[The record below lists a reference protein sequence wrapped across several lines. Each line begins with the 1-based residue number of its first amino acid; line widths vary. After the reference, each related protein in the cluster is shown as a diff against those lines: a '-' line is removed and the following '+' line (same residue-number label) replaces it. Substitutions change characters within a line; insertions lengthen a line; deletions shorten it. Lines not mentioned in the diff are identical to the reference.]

1 MSHRKRYA
9 LGSSLRRFR
18 LVGSVERYM
27 ARTSRLVGTG
37 SVVVITQMASVACD
51 GTAQEERVQAET
63 TTPAGHQQAAQET
76 AATSDELMLTLQTG
90 KQVKLSDYRG
100 KHVVLYFYP
109 KDDTP
114 GCRVEA
120 QGFRD
125 LHDQFVKRGAVVL
138 GVSTQDAASHQAFI
152 AKEQLPFDLVVD
164 RDGTVARAFD
174 VPLMMGTL
182 ASRQT
187 VLLDRDGKVL
197 QKWDKVSPSDHPS
210 EVLAALN

>member
-1 MSHRKRYA
+1 
-9 LGSSLRRFR
+9 
-18 LVGSVERYM
+18 M

-37 SVVVITQMASVACD
+37 SVVVITQTASVACD
-51 GTAQEERVQAET
+51 GTAPQAET
-63 TTPAGHQQAAQET
+63 STTAGHQQAAQET

-152 AKEQLPFDLVVD
+152 VKEQLPFDLVVD
-164 RDGTVARAFD
+164 RDGAVARAFD

-187 VLLDRDGKVL
+187 VLLDRDGKVR
-197 QKWDKVSPSDHPS
+197 QKWDKVSPSDHPA
-210 EVLAALN
+210 EVLAALD